1 MKKKSIKKLVFTII
15 ILFISIGFAV
25 LTSNLSLNTKIAFRE
40 NTFDIHFENINVL
53 DSSTLINPSASI
65 TDTTSIDFSGDFNKP
80 GEYIDFSFYIVNSGT
95 IDGQLNSITT
105 NLTTEQLEYINYSFK
120 YAIDDSLVNL
130 KDYIY
135 AGQSRKVIA
144 RFEYKEDIDS
154 FIDLE
159 SLNLTLNMEFIQ
171 PKTVTTT
178 VWNYEYSGTE
188 QYFIVPKSGTYKIE
202 LWGASGGNVD
212 EINIGG
218 YGGYSAG
225 NINLSRGNKYY
236 INVGGQGEGRLLTED
251 NKIAL
256 GGYNGGGVGSSG
268 FAGRKAG
275 GGGGATHIASAS
287 GELYLLESNKSSVIM
302 VAGGGAGSW
311 YWKDSMYV
319 IYSVVSGS
327 GGGYIGSNGENT
339 SGEIAYGGTQS
350 YTTISSTENNLGEFG
365 RGAPQFV
372 AGNAGAGGGYYG
384 GNSVPY
390 AAAGGSGY
398 IGNTNLTDKIMYCY
412 NCQSSENEDD
422 ETHIK
427 TRSTTNVSETPTSNY
442 AKIGNGYARITFVK

>member
-40 NTFDIHFENINVL
+40 NTFDMHFENINVL
-53 DSSTLINPSASI
+53 DSSTITNPSASI

-188 QYFIVPKSGTYKIE
+188 QYFIVPKSGTYKLE
-202 LWGASGGNVD
+202 VWGASGGGYN
-212 EINIGG
+212 ELSSAG
-218 YGGYSAG
+218 YGGYSTG
-225 NINLSRGNKYY
+225 NIMLNKSSKVYLN
-236 INVGGQGEGRLLTED
+236 IGGAGDVKGGVSV
-251 NKIAL
+251 IVP
-256 GGYNGGGVGSSG
+256 GGYNGGGNAYSYIDKYSGSGGGSSHIALESG
-268 FAGRKAG
+268 LLSSFNNKQDSLLINAG
-275 GGGGATHIASAS
+275 GGGGGVYTY
-287 GELYLLESNKSSVIM
+287 GVETLKY
-302 VAGGGAGSW
+302 GTG
-311 YWKDSMYV
+311 
-319 IYSVVSGS
+319 GS
-327 GGGYIGSNGENT
+327 GGGYIGNT
-339 SGEIAYGGTQS
+339 GTV
-350 YTTISSTENNLGEFG
+350 FG
-365 RGAPQFV
+365 ASQTV
-372 AGNAGAGGGYYG
+372 GAGGQQSLVENGDVTGTFGLGASTSDNNGCGGGSGYYG
-384 GNSVPY
+384 GGSGFHDGGCG
-390 AAAGGSGY
+390 GGSGY
-398 IGNTNLTDKIMYCY
+398 IVNTNLTDKIMYCY
-412 NCQSSENEDD
+412 KCQSSENEDD